1 MALQLKS
8 RINRATIAELASDM
22 HEQLLWHPEG
32 TDIDHMFAALIPKG
46 IDPTDRKLLSGIS
59 PTEPVLLHCDAG
71 GFRPQPFNRRFDFLS
86 FSVHGVALEQLRHM
100 RLPKGSAAIAVN
112 MLVKD
117 ECMHSDHG
125 PRDHTCNTTSRLSL
139 VVSRR
144 HTAGVVSD
152 DHNPPMFFDE
162 NSGIIIEAMHDVLAR
177 TPR

>member
-1 MALQLKS
+1 
-8 RINRATIAELASDM
+8 
-22 HEQLLWHPEG
+22 
-32 TDIDHMFAALIPKG
+32 
-46 IDPTDRKLLSGIS
+46 
-59 PTEPVLLHCDAG
+59 
-71 GFRPQPFNRRFDFLS
+71 
-86 FSVHGVALEQLRHM
+86 M

-117 ECMHSDHG
+117 EFMHSDHG